1 MCWLET
7 LCVLVLV
14 CSVGG
19 DPDIGVDGGYT
30 SVLVR
35 VEDGVGLSGC
45 RQVLAHPW
53 TQDRDRVSRT
63 GHIQQQDDLWARS
76 SSFSLLGD
84 ERRSMGVV
92 ARLEAELA
100 GQGYSM
106 RAMG

>member
-1 MCWLET
+1 MSEEARD
-7 LCVLVLV
+7 LVTGLLTR
-14 CSVGG
+14 
-19 DPDIGVDGGYT
+19 DPVQRLT
-30 SVLVR
+30 
-35 VEDGVGLSGC
+35 C

-63 GHIQQQDDLWARS
+63 GHLQQQDDLWARS